1 MRHPHCLKITQNVAF
16 VSVLGVYGIRH
27 LDSIMAY
34 WLQDSSHRFPRY
46 NEIVAGLMLVFPSS
60 STWIEDEKKSI
71 NRKEP
76 SIVTLLPATSARYS
90 VCCVVLCVVLL

>member
-1 MRHPHCLKITQNVAF
+1 MYQFLGCLE
-16 VSVLGVYGIRH
+16 

-34 WLQDSSHRFPRY
+34 WLQDSSQRFPRY

-60 STWIEDEKKSI
+60 STWIEDEKKIDKQKRTKYS
-71 NRKEP
+71 NAA
-76 SIVTLLPATSARYS
+76 SATSARYS